1 MDEAFLSFKLEGVVR
16 EQNGQADFEGPLS
29 LILMLLQK
37 NKIEI
42 RDIKIADIL
51 DQYLEYLNEMQKMDL
66 EVASEFVRMAA
77 YLLYIKTKTLLSGTD
92 DEVSELELLMQSLE
106 ALQAKDVLAA
116 VKSVSD
122 ELGEAYKKYSLIISK
137 PPEPLPKCAGEY
149 QFTHQPV
156 ELLSALH
163 DLLSAG
169 TEKPA
174 VDLTQIR
181 KAIPHVEIYS
191 VRSKS
196 RQILERLRQR
206 DIALDE
212 LYSECSSRSEVV
224 ATFVAVLELCSV
236 GSISVSVLPSGKG
249 YKLSFAGG
257 EINDILELI
266 EE

>member
-1 MDEAFLSFKLEGVVR
+1 MDEAFLSFRLEGVVR
-16 EQNGQADFEGPLS
+16 EHDGQGDFEGPLS

-42 RDIKIADIL
+42 RDIKIAEIL
-51 DQYLEYLNEMQKMDL
+51 DQYLDYLNEMKRMDL

-77 YLLYIKTKTLLSGTD
+77 YLLYIKTRTLLSGND

-106 ALQAKDVLAA
+106 ALQAKDTLAA

-122 ELGEAYKKYSLIISK
+122 ELGEAYRKYSLIVSK
-137 PPEPLPKCAGEY
+137 PPEPAPKSAGEY
-149 QFTHQPV
+149 KFSHRPV
-156 ELLSALH
+156 ELLSALYG
-163 DLLSAG
+163 LLSAG
-169 TEKPA
+169 GEKPYT
-174 VDLTQIR
+174 DMTQIS
-181 KAIPHVEIYS
+181 KAIPHIEIYS

-196 RQILERLRQR
+196 RQILERLRLR

-212 LYSECSSRSEVV
+212 LYSECSSRSEIV
-224 ATFVAVLELCSV
+224 ATFIAVLELCSV
-236 GSISVSVLPSGKG
+236 GSISVSVSPSGKG
-249 YKLSFAGG
+249 YELSFTGG

>member
-1 MDEAFLSFKLEGVVR
+1 MDEASLSFRLEGVVR
-16 EQNGQADFEGPLS
+16 EHDEQTDFEGPLS

-51 DQYLEYLNEMQKMDL
+51 EQYLAYLNEMQKLDL

-77 YLLYIKTKTLLSGTD
+77 YLLYIKTRTLLSGD
-92 DEVSELELLMQSLE
+92 DEEVSELEMLMQSLE
-106 ALQAKDVLAA
+106 ALQAKDALAA
-116 VKSVSD
+116 VKSVSG
-122 ELGEAYKKYSLIISK
+122 ELGDAYKKFSLVLSK
-137 PPEPLPKCAGEY
+137 PPEPAPKSAAEY
-149 QFTHQPV
+149 QFSHKPV
-156 ELLSALH
+156 ELISALY

-169 TEKPA
+169 SEKPVA
-174 VDLTQIR
+174 DLTEIR
-181 KAIPHVEIYS
+181 NAIPHREIYS

-196 RQILERLRQR
+196 RQILERLRLR

-212 LYSECSSRSEVV
+212 LYSECSSRSEIV

-236 GSISVSVLPSGKG
+236 GSISVAVSPSGRG
-249 YKLSFAGG
+249 YDLSFAGG